1 MISHYEVS
9 IAVPADAPR
18 IAELSRDA
26 IEEGL
31 GWSWTPHRVAR
42 SVRDR
47 TTNVVVARSGSS
59 FAGFA
64 IMKYGEDEAHLLLLA
79 VHSAHRRR
87 GVGTT
92 MLAWLE
98 ATLRAAGIAMIRLE
112 ARARNTAALAFYR
125 KHGFNQT
132 GLLEGYYSD
141 REDAVRLERDLR
153 VGDDNT

>member
-1 MISHYEVS
+1 MNRRLAALVS
-9 IAVPADAPR
+9 VLLAALLGAVPAAAQTAKKVVR
-18 IAELSRDA
+18 IHTAGPND
-26 IEEGL
+26 
-31 GWSWTPHRVAR
+31 
-42 SVRDR
+42 
-47 TTNVVVARSGSS
+47 TNV
-59 FAGFA
+59 
-64 IMKYGEDEAHLLLLA
+64 E
-79 VHSAHRRR
+79 
-87 GVGTT
+87 TT

-153 VGDDNT
+153 VAR